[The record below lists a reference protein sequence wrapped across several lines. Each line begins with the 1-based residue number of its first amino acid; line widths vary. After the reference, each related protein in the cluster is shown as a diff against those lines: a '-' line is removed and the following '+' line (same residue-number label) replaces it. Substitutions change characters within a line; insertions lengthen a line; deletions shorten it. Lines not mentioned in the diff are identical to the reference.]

1 MAGDIHCTEDAVAL
15 AKKRLPRLIY
25 DFIAGA
31 TGRELGKQLNREAL
45 SAIRLQPR
53 VLVDVEGR
61 DTITKLFGE
70 SHGLPFGIAP
80 MGMCNLVWPDADRS
94 FKQAADKFNIPL
106 CLSTAASTSI
116 EAMAEIGQQK
126 PWFQLYVSQSQ
137 EAAFNLVDRAA
148 ESGYETLVFTVD
160 VPQVSRR
167 IRDLRNGFQMPF
179 RIGAKQFFDFA
190 LHPQWSIRSLIAGT
204 PKPMNFQTADGKSSF
219 ARNASRGG
227 CDWVFLDELRKHWKG
242 KLIVKGVTSPEDALR
257 IKQLGMDAIY
267 VSNHGARQLDSA
279 PQAILALSTV
289 RDAVGADFPLIFDSG
304 VRNGED
310 VVKALVMGADFVMLG
325 RPLLFALGADG
336 ERGLNTLIQLI
347 GEEIDVVMA
356 QLGVTKIAEINRG
369 MLAQHTLGIV
379 NGNNQFGSKAN
390 LN

>member
-1 MAGDIHCTEDAVAL
+1 VADRIHYTEDATAL

-31 TGRELGKQLNREAL
+31 TGRELGKQLNREVL

-53 VLVDVEGR
+53 VLVNVENRNISTRLLGQ
-61 DTITKLFGE
+61 
-70 SHGLPFGIAP
+70 SYGLPLGIAP

-94 FKQAADKFNIPL
+94 LKQAADHFNIPH

-116 EAMAEIGQQK
+116 EVMAEMGEQK

-137 EAAFNLVDRAA
+137 EAAFNLVDRAYK
-148 ESGYETLVFTVD
+148 SGYETLVFTVD

-179 RIGAKQFFDFA
+179 RTGPKKLIDFA
-190 LHPQWSIRSLIAGT
+190 LHPQWSIRSLLAGT
-204 PKPMNFQTADGKSSF
+204 PKPMNFQIADGKSSF

-227 CDWVFLDELRKHWKG
+227 CDWAFLDELRRTWKG
-242 KLIVKGVTSPEDALR
+242 QLIVKGVTSAEDALR
-257 IKQLGMDAIY
+257 IKQAGVDAIY
-267 VSNHGARQLDSA
+267 VSNHGGRQLDSA
-279 PQAILALSTV
+279 PPAILALSTI
-289 RDAVGADFPLIFDSG
+289 REAVGEEFPLIFDSG
-304 VRNGED
+304 IRNGED

-325 RPLLFALGADG
+325 RPMLFALGADG
-336 ERGLNTLIQLI
+336 KRGVNTLIQLI
-347 GEEIDVVMA
+347 AEEIDVVMA
-356 QLGVTKIAEINRG
+356 QLGVTKIDEINRA
-369 MLAQHTLGIV
+369 MLAEHQLGIV
-379 NGNNQFGSKAN
+379 SKNIQFDSMAN